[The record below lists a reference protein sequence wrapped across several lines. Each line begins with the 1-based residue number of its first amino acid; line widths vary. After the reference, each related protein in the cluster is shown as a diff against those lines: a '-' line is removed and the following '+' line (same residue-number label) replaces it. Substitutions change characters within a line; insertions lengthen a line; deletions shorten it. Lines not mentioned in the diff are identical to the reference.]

1 MKTRKENW
9 KALLNDKL
17 PEMSM
22 IKLRGGDG
30 DGNGEDPSGPIVK
43 GP

>member
-9 KALLNDKL
+9 KALKNDKL
-17 PEMSM
+17 SEMSM

-30 DGNGEDPSGPIVK
+30 EDDPVGPIIK
-43 GP
+43 RP

>member
-9 KALLNDKL
+9 KALLDDKL
-17 PEMSM
+17 SEINM

-30 DGNGEDPSGPIVK
+30 DGNGENPEGPIIK

>member
-1 MKTRKENW
+1 MKTKEENW
-9 KALLNDKL
+9 TELLEDKL
-17 PEMSM
+17 PEESM

-30 DGNGEDPSGPIVK
+30 EDDPVGPIIK